1 MATVVERLLS
11 EKCGE
16 RVEAGDVTVVEP
28 DVIMLH
34 DGSGATAL
42 RTLRELGT
50 ERVKR
55 PDRVVL
61 IFDHSVPPSSVEA
74 ANRQNELLAFAR
86 RHGIERVHVD
96 EGVCHQILVERGYA
110 RPGRVIFGGD
120 SHTPTAG
127 GVAALGFGFGGTD
140 MAFTL
145 LYGELWL
152 RVPRTIRV
160 HVTGDLGPGT
170 TAKDLALTIVG
181 ELGAG
186 YADYA
191 VLEYTGLPERLPV
204 GDRMCLC
211 NLATEAGAKSAYV
224 PPAEGPE
231 RLRPGDA
238 DETVEL
244 DASEV
249 EPVVSVPD
257 AVDRVRPVGD
267 VQGEEITRVFVGSCT
282 NGRYRDIRAFT
293 EALDALGGPDP
304 NVRIVVVPAS
314 RRVLLRLVRDGTL
327 ERLIELGASVAPPG
341 CGPCLGEHL
350 GVLGDD
356 DVCVSTANRNF
367 PGRMGSVEADIYLAS
382 PLTAAVAAARGEL
395 ADPREE
401 LPRTALERVSGS

>member
-1 MATVVERLLS
+1 MASVAERILS

-16 RVEAGDVTVVEP
+16 RVEAGDVVAIEP

-50 ERVKR
+50 ERVRR
-55 PDRVVL
+55 PEKVVL

-74 ANRQNELLAFAR
+74 ANRQNELLEFAR

-96 EGVCHQILVERGYA
+96 EGICHQILVEEGYA
-110 RPGRVIFGGD
+110 QPGRVVFGGD
-120 SHTPTAG
+120 SHTPTVGA
-127 GVAALGFGFGGTD
+127 VSALGFGFGGTD

-145 LYGELWL
+145 LYGELWI

-160 HVTGDLGPGT
+160 HVTGELEAGV

-191 VLEYTGLPERLPV
+191 VLEYTGLPERLPT

-224 PPAEGPE
+224 PPKDGPE
-231 RLRPGDA
+231 DLRPGDA
-238 DETVEL
+238 DEVVEV

-257 AVDRVRPVGD
+257 AVDDVRPVGD
-267 VQGEEITRVFVGSCT
+267 VQGTEITRVFVGSCT
-282 NGRYRDIRAFT
+282 NGRYRDVRAFT
-293 EALDALGGPDP
+293 EALDALGGPDSD
-304 NVRIVVVPAS
+304 VRVVVVPAS
-314 RRVLLRLVRDGTL
+314 RRVLLKLTRDGTL
-327 ERLIELGASVAPPG
+327 ERLLELDVTVAPPG
-341 CGPCLGEHL
+341 CGPCLGEHM

-367 PGRMGSVEADIYLAS
+367 PGRMGSTEADIYLAS
-382 PLTAAVAAARGEL
+382 PLTAAVAAALGEL

-401 LPRTALERVSGS
+401 LPDSVLERVG